1 MYNVV
6 YTKSLEHADDI
17 ETRAWEY
24 ENLDLA
30 IKLFNDQVNK
40 LVAEVLVNEFLNTN
54 IGIYRHKALIRI
66 EGTHYCIAIVDDMN
80 KGV

>member
-6 YTKSLEHADDI
+6 YTESLEHADDI
-17 ETRAWEY
+17 ETRVWEY

-40 LVAEVLVNEFLNTN
+40 LVAEVLENEFLRAN
-54 IGIYRHKALIRI
+54 ISIHRHKALIRI

-80 KGV
+80 NGV

>member
-17 ETRAWEY
+17 ETRLWEY
-24 ENLDLA
+24 EKLDSA
-30 IKLFNDQVNK
+30 VNLFNDQVNK
-40 LVAEVLVNEFLNTN
+40 LVAEVLENEFLQAK
-54 IGIYRHKALIRI
+54 ISIHKHKALIRI

>member
-6 YTKSLEHADDI
+6 YTESLEHADDI
-17 ETRAWEY
+17 KIRVWEY
-24 ENLDLA
+24 ETLDLA

-40 LVAEVLVNEFLNTN
+40 LVAEVLENEFLHVN
-54 IGIYRHKALIRI
+54 ISIHRHKALIRI